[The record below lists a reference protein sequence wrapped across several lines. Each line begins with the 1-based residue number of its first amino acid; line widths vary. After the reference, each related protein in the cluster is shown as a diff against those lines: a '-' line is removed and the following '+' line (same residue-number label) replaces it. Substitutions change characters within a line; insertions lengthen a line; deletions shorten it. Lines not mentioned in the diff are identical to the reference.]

1 MGLRCTR
8 CVAAS
13 RPSAA
18 AVCGKARRL
27 APLCACV
34 PTERAL
40 WPRARFVSIHVPML
54 RLTLELS
61 GDCMRRTPTVA
72 VVANGA
78 SASLFDWAV
87 AASSSRR
94 TLMTPRASSGR
105 NRRRHCIRHGRNR
118 AGQPAVCRRSL
129 RNGASRRH
137 PCLLPLSTPV
147 STDASPCCFSAAT
160 CVQVVTRAFG
170 TAQKLPPPVAEAM
183 TTSGACMRALSAFA
197 GVSRRFKR
205 ALAQAGV
212 RAHILA
218 CLLLLCAC
226 R

>member
-40 WPRARFVSIHVPML
+40 WPRARFRSIHVPML

-105 NRRRHCIRHGRNR
+105 TRRRHCIRHARNR

-147 STDASPCCFSAAT
+147 STDASPCCFSAAGRVRVFQT
-160 CVQVVTRAFG
+160 VLVRRRA
-170 TAQKLPPPVAEAM
+170 
-183 TTSGACMRALSAFA
+183 
-197 GVSRRFKR
+197 
-205 ALAQAGV
+205 V
-212 RAHILA
+212 RQF
-218 CLLLLCAC
+218 
-226 R
+226 

>member
-1 MGLRCTR
+1 LGLRCTR

-78 SASLFDWAV
+78 SASLFDWVV

-105 NRRRHCIRHGRNR
+105 NRRRHYIRHARNR

-129 RNGASRRH
+129 RNGASRHH
-137 PCLLPLSTPV
+137 PCILPLSTPA
-147 STDASPCCFSAAT
+147 STDAQWCSFSAAVSLQEVT
-160 CVQVVTRAFG
+160 GAFWPAQKLCVQVAEGMTKRGGCLRKWITRVLACAAFQ
-170 TAQKLPPPVAEAM
+170 TRILAVRR
-183 TTSGACMRALSAFA
+183 SGALICCFA
-197 GVSRRFKR
+197 AAES
-205 ALAQAGV
+205 L
-212 RAHILA
+212 
-218 CLLLLCAC
+218 
-226 R
+226 